1 MSDVETQT
9 ETPTAPTAERES
21 LPQRMLDVGSQYLL
35 HAVKQIL
42 VENKTLVLTHG
53 APDDLDGSH
62 LMVAVSVDPA
72 VSQKIIDSLSLEG
85 EE

>member
-62 LMVAVSVDPA
+62 FMVAVSVDPA